1 MDKKKKSNIKFFG
14 IVALFALVVSIVEL
28 IKTLEASQTYSQVF
42 EQNQD
47 SGALIVLPIFSMAI
61 VLLLAIPR
69 KNL

>member
-1 MDKKKKSNIKFFG
+1 MDKKKKSKIKFFG
-14 IVALFALVVSIVEL
+14 IVALFALVVSVVEW

-42 EQNQD
+42 EQNND

-69 KNL
+69 KNF

>member
-1 MDKKKKSNIKFFG
+1 MKKKRKSNAKFYG
-14 IVALFALVVSIVEL
+14 VVILFAFVVSIVEI
-28 IKTLEASQTYSQVF
+28 IKTIESSKTYSQVF

-47 SGALIVLPIFSMAI
+47 SGALIVLPIFSIAI

>member
-14 IVALFALVVSIVEL
+14 IVALFALVVSIVEW
-28 IKTLEASQTYSQVF
+28 IKTLGTSQTYSQVF
-42 EQNQD
+42 EQTND

>member
-1 MDKKKKSNIKFFG
+1 MDKKKKSKIKFFG
-14 IVALFALVVSIVEL
+14 IVALFALVVSVVEW

-42 EQNQD
+42 EQNND